1 MEKDGVPILAGTD
14 TAAPYVVPGVG
25 LHLELGLL
33 VQAGLTPLQALQAAT
48 KRPAEFLRKSETQ
61 GTIERAKFADLVLLD
76 GNPLDNMGN
85 IGRIRAV
92 FVRGKLLDRHMLDDM
107 LSAVEAYASAN

>member
-1 MEKDGVPILAGTD
+1 
-14 TAAPYVVPGVG
+14 
-25 LHLELGLL
+25 LGLL

-48 KRPAEFLRKSETQ
+48 KRPAEFLGKSETQ
-61 GTIERAKFADLVLLD
+61 GTIERGKFADLVLLD

-92 FVRGKLLDRHMLDDM
+92 FVRGKLLDRQALDDM
-107 LSAVEAYASAN
+107 LESVEKFAGEN